1 MIAKLLG
8 IAWLAGSAAA
18 AAPPLAAPPA
28 QSPADLSSRRIHERV
43 GKIQMPGPAS
53 RTFLFFTPEGERAW
67 AGEDW
72 NPQTVCSKSGRDE
85 AGMVFTNGAHPSL
98 WLVTRLDAASRV
110 VEYVIVS
117 NDVLTLLHIE
127 VAPAGDDA
135 SVATV
140 AYEWIPRTDGG
151 EQKASDH
158 DRHFTPMLESWGN
171 AMRAVLAGKPAPADH

>member
-1 MIAKLLG
+1 MIAKLLAVACL
-8 IAWLAGSAAA
+8 IGSA
-18 AAPPLAAPPA
+18 PAAPPA
-28 QSPADLSSRRIHERV
+28 QPPAAPSSRRIHERV
-43 GKIQMPGPAS
+43 GKIQIPGPAA

-85 AGMVFTNGAHPSL
+85 AGMLFTNGAHPSL

-117 NDVLTLLHIE
+117 NDVLTVLHIE
-127 VAPAGDDA
+127 VSPAGDEA

-151 EQKASDH
+151 EQKASEH
-158 DRHFTPMLESWGN
+158 DRHFMPMLESWGD
-171 AMRAVLAGKPAPADH
+171 AMRDVLAGKTAPANHRGTP